1 MMATLLTAKDKPE
14 VRNFIGLCRKK
25 RVRVA
30 EIIDTLNG
38 NARNQTAAAG
48 GVIISSIPLYD
59 MMPLRKTKD
68 DILVTE
74 WQIDELA
81 KMKFLKIDMLGIS
94 TLSII
99 KDIMDKV
106 GMTIEDLYTM
116 PVDRELLSEDEQVYY
131 DKAYQLLCEG
141 NTYGVFQF
149 SGSNISRVLSQCNPA
164 NIEDIAAVNAIYRTS
179 YTDGCFDSYIAR
191 KNGEEEVRNDHHPMF
206 DDILLPTQGIMI
218 YHIQFIQMFNMLS

>member
-1 MMATLLTAKDKPE
+1 
-14 VRNFIGLCRKK
+14 
-25 RVRVA
+25 
-30 EIIDTLNG
+30 
-38 NARNQTAAAG
+38 
-48 GVIISSIPLYD
+48 
-59 MMPLRKTKD
+59 MPLRKTKD

-131 DKAYQLLCEG
+131 LEGITSDINQYSRLINQIEVYDIDAYNKYDKNLKDMLA
-141 NTYGVFQF
+141 
-149 SGSNISRVLSQCNPA
+149 RM
-164 NIEDIAAVNAIYRTS
+164 IE
-179 YTDGCFDSYIAR
+179 
-191 KNGEEEVRNDHHPMF
+191 
-206 DDILLPTQGIMI
+206 
-218 YHIQFIQMFNMLS
+218 